1 VIDPAAVP
9 HADGDPPIRRVTI
22 AASSFAPHKGG
33 VEELV
38 AQLAEQQ
45 RSEGGEPQ
53 VFTMRWPKDLP
64 AAETVAG
71 IPVRRFLYRAPE
83 GRPRQRLLA
92 RASRSRTVAAIAT
105 ELRRTRAEL
114 VHIQCVSSGAWFVEQ
129 ATRQVGLPLV
139 VTLQGELTMDATG
152 VYDRSPFLRATLR
165 HLLETAD
172 AVTACS
178 RATLEEAEAWS
189 QIDLGARGS
198 VVYNGVRLADFD
210 RVEATRRARP
220 YVLAVGRHV
229 RQKGF
234 DVLLDAFA
242 VLGERPGFDWDLV
255 LAGDGPEHT
264 DLAGR
269 VQHLGIGARV
279 ELLGATERE
288 QTAALFKGCAAF
300 VLPSRHEP
308 FGIVNLEA
316 MAAARP
322 VVASAVGGVPEFV
335 EDGVTGLLVP
345 PEDPAALARALQQL
359 HDDPGQAALLGRQGR
374 VRAAD
379 FDWSAISRDYRTVYA
394 QAVERGGYDTGRA
407 SSSS

>member
-45 RSEGGEPQ
+45 RSEGGEPR

-64 AAETVAG
+64 AAETIAG

-92 RASRSRTVAAIAT
+92 RATRSRTVAAIAT
-105 ELRRTRAEL
+105 ELRQARAEL

-178 RATLEEAEAWS
+178 RATLEEAEAWA
-189 QIDLGARGS
+189 QTDLGARGS

-234 DVLLDAFA
+234 DVLLEAFA
-242 VLGERPGFDWDLV
+242 LLCERPGFDWDLV

-269 VQHLGIGARV
+269 VQHLGIGTRV
-279 ELLGATERE
+279 ELVGATERAR
-288 QTAALFKGCAAF
+288 TAELFKGCAAF

-335 EDGVTGLLVP
+335 EDGATGLLVP
-345 PEDPAALARALQQL
+345 PEDSAALATAIGRL
-359 HDDPGQAALLGRQGR
+359 HEAPDLAAALGRRGRQR
-374 VRAAD
+374 ADAFDWVRISDQYHDVYERAA
-379 FDWSAISRDYRTVYA
+379 RR
-394 QAVERGGYDTGRA
+394 QRKQGM
-407 SSSS
+407 